1 MNNFFT
7 LTKVFFLSGFNVN
20 KKKKN
25 QKNAFKL
32 FLLTL
37 ALFMLISISL
47 SFVFSEQ
54 MKEAGLPIETFLGVI
69 LMFAFMLNLVI
80 SIFQLQSII
89 FNTKDYEFLESLPLS
104 KPTIIASKL
113 FATYLINLSED
124 IALILPAILI
134 YFINGGSPLNA
145 VMSFVGAIFISF
157 VPILISAIIGSL
169 SALISSK
176 SKHSNLINIITSLIF
191 ITVLFGGYMYI
202 IYAGADKLNT
212 VMESVIFLSWLSHSI
227 SGVYIEIL
235 YYVLFNLAAVAIVIV
250 LISLIYRPVNTWLKS
265 NNGHID
271 YDKLKN
277 KNKDSNLKL
286 DHLLLKKEWNMLSR
300 RPQYILNSILGEIF
314 FLIMAMVFILMP
326 NLFVGGEEIPESLPY
341 VFVCLVPAMGIL
353 MNSIATPT
361 SSSISFEGK
370 YGYEML
376 RCYPIDS
383 SAIIKAK
390 LKIGIYLQAIMNV
403 SVSMIITIALIL
415 KGYYLPYY
423 IIPVFLYPQ
432 FAGILLSI
440 VGMLTGLRWPKLD
453 YENESQ
459 VLKNS
464 AASNLLILF
473 VMLPSLIVFGIH
485 LTSSIFGL
493 EYEFIHYVSLGFITI
508 LYLVA
513 ILASALLLKKKG
525 TSLFDRI
532 IKNY

>member
-1 MNNFFT
+1 
-7 LTKVFFLSGFNVN
+7 
-20 KKKKN
+20 
-25 QKNAFKL
+25 
-32 FLLTL
+32 
-37 ALFMLISISL
+37 
-47 SFVFSEQ
+47 
-54 MKEAGLPIETFLGVI
+54 
-69 LMFAFMLNLVI
+69 
-80 SIFQLQSII
+80 
-89 FNTKDYEFLESLPLS
+89 
-104 KPTIIASKL
+104 
-113 FATYLINLSED
+113 
-124 IALILPAILI
+124 
-134 YFINGGSPLNA
+134 
-145 VMSFVGAIFISF
+145 
-157 VPILISAIIGSL
+157 
-169 SALISSK
+169 
-176 SKHSNLINIITSLIF
+176 
-191 ITVLFGGYMYI
+191 
-202 IYAGADKLNT
+202 
-212 VMESVIFLSWLSHSI
+212 
-227 SGVYIEIL
+227 
-235 YYVLFNLAAVAIVIV
+235 
-250 LISLIYRPVNTWLKS
+250 
-265 NNGHID
+265 
-271 YDKLKN
+271 
-277 KNKDSNLKL
+277 
-286 DHLLLKKEWNMLSR
+286 
-300 RPQYILNSILGEIF
+300 
-314 FLIMAMVFILMP
+314 
-326 NLFVGGEEIPESLPY
+326 
-341 VFVCLVPAMGIL
+341 MGIL

-390 LKIGIYLQAIMNV
+390 LKIGIYLQAVMNV
-403 SVSMIITIALIL
+403 SVSTIITIVLIL

-493 EYEFIHYVSLGFITI
+493 EYEFIHYVSLGVITI